1 MTFFIFFTRFLQIY
15 LFIYI
20 KNSLKS
26 LYEDL
31 KQAEIIYISLDKY
44 PKARRIAMR
53 TRKRVNT
60 LQ

>member
-44 PKARRIAMR
+44 PKAKGIAMR

>member
-1 MTFFIFFTRFLQIY
+1 MTFFILFTRFFQIY
-15 LFIYI
+15 LLIYI
-20 KNSLKS
+20 KSSLRS

-44 PKARRIAMR
+44 QKAKRIEVRAR
-53 TRKRVNT
+53 ERVNT